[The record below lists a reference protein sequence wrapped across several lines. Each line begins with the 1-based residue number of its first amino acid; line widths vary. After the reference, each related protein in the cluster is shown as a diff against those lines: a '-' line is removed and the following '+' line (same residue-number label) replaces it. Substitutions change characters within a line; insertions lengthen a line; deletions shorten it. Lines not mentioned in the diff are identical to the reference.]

1 MTHPSTERTLD
12 ITEVARETGVGKDS
26 LRAWERRYG
35 FPNPQRNAVG
45 ERAYTQAEVDRLR
58 AIQRLLLTGLRPG
71 KVVGL
76 PPDALDALLARE
88 SAQPPATESPA
99 PSAEGVEAAV
109 QALQAQDIA
118 TLRRLLSQSLA
129 RLGLSAFVV
138 QMAAPLARQIG
149 QAWMEG
155 RLRIYEEHLGS
166 EVLHGVLRV
175 ALQSLPEPAPDAA
188 PRVLL
193 TTLPGEPHTL
203 GLLMAEAMLALE
215 GCHCIS
221 LGAQTPTAEIAAAAA
236 HYRADVVGLSAAGG
250 LPARRLAQA
259 VAQLRSLLPAAQ
271 PLWLGGHGA
280 VAVDRGQGGVEV
292 FSDLQS
298 VAPVVRAW
306 REVIGVS
313 RKSA

>member
-1 MTHPSTERTLD
+1 MERTLD
-12 ITEVARETGVGKDS
+12 IAEVARETGVGKDS

-35 FPNPQRNAVG
+35 FPSPQRNAVG

-58 AIQRLLLTGLRPG
+58 AIQRLLLSGLRPG

-76 PPDALDALLARE
+76 PQDALDALLARE
-88 SAQPPATESPA
+88 PADTPAGGPATEA
-99 PSAEGVEAAV
+99 TGEGAEAAL

-118 TLRRLLSQSLA
+118 GLRRLLSQALA
-129 RLGLSAFVV
+129 RLGLAAFVTQV
-138 QMAAPLARQIG
+138 AAPLSRQIG

-155 RLRIYEEHLGS
+155 RLRIHEEHLGS
-166 EVLHGVLRV
+166 EVLHGVLRA
-175 ALQSLPEPAPDAA
+175 ALHSLPEPPADAT

-221 LGAQTPTAEIAAAAA
+221 LGAQTPSAEIAAAAA
-236 HYRADVVGLSAAGG
+236 RYRADVVALSAAGG
-250 LPARRLAQA
+250 LPPRRLAQA
-259 VAQLRSLLPAAQ
+259 VAQLRGLLPSAQ

-280 VAVDRGQGGVEV
+280 VAVSRGHRAVEV

-298 VAPVVRAW
+298 IAPVVRAW
-306 REVIGVS
+306 RTVIGMS
-313 RKSA
+313 PNSA